1 MAVAVV
7 FAVLVAAGIGV
18 VLERENDRQ
27 PVAAPGP
34 TTTTA
39 PTSTTPT
46 TEAPSREPPS
56 TTGPPPTAVPSEDL
70 EAVLPDLIRFVEEA
84 RGHPF
89 KEEPVVRTASEEE
102 FDARLRDELSQVADA
117 LAAEQVTLQGL
128 GLIEPGTDLVEV
140 YESTFEAGVLGFYD
154 PETAEL
160 LVQGNEITP
169 YRRTIIVHELT
180 HALDDQYFDLDRPEL
195 EERPDESSF
204 GFTAIVEG
212 SARTVENAYRDQ
224 LSSDEQADVA
234 REESEIASGFDITTL
249 PIAVILQQ
257 QLPYLLGEQLVGRL
271 EDDGGTA
278 AVDDAIARP
287 PTTSEQVV
295 DPDAFE
301 EREPAIEVAAPTA
314 DAAVVDEG
322 AIGAVD
328 LELIT
333 LLASGDPFDIL
344 GGFEGDGVDGWGGGR
359 YVSWAAGGEACA
371 RFRVTGDT
379 VEDTDDIQA
388 MLEDWAAEAD
398 ATITTVPDPA
408 PGAGD
413 RRLIEATRCA

>member
-1 MAVAVV
+1 MV

-39 PTSTTPT
+39 PTSTAPT
-46 TEAPSREPPS
+46 TDPP
-56 TTGPPPTAVPSEDL
+56 TTGPPTEPPPTTVPSEDL
-70 EAVLPDLIRFVEEA
+70 EAVLPDLIEFVEEA
-84 RGHPF
+84 RGHTF
-89 KEEPVVRTASEEE
+89 KEDPVVLTASEEE
-102 FDARLRDELSQVADA
+102 FDARLRDELAKATDSLV
-117 LAAEQVTLQGL
+117 AEQVTLQGL
-128 GLIEPGTDLVEV
+128 GLIDPGTDLVEV
-140 YESTFEAGVLGFYD
+140 YESSFEAGVLGFYD
-154 PETAEL
+154 PATAEL
-160 LVQGNEITP
+160 LIQGTEITP

-204 GFTAIVEG
+204 GFTTVVEG
-212 SARTVENAYRDQ
+212 SARAVENAYREQ

-234 REESEIASGFDITTL
+234 QEESEIVAGFDITSL

-271 EDDGGTA
+271 EDDGGTP
-278 AVDDAIARP
+278 AVDDAVAEP

-295 DPDAFE
+295 DPEAFAD
-301 EREPAIEVAAPTA
+301 REPAVEIAAPTA
-314 DAAVVDEG
+314 DAAVVEEG

-328 LELIT
+328 LELLT
-333 LLASGDPFDIL
+333 LLGSGDLFDIL
-344 GGFEGDGVDGWGGGR
+344 GGFEGAGVEGWGGGR
-359 YVSWAAGGEACA
+359 YVSWRAGGEACV

-379 VEDTDDIQA
+379 AGDTAAIQDLLEGWA
-388 MLEDWAAEAD
+388 MDAD
-398 ATITTVPDPA
+398 ATITTLSDPA
-408 PGAGD
+408 SSGG
-413 RRLIEATRCA
+413 RLIEATRCA